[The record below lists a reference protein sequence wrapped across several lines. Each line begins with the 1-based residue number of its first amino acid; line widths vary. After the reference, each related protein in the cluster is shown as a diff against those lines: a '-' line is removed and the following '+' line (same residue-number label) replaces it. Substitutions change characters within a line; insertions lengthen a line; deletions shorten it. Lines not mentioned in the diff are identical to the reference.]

1 MPNEKDDRSLQTKS
15 SCISSSFILIIYP
28 EQLPYKTRKGKNFH
42 IMKVDSWGCVFPR
55 RYEFVEFVRGGL
67 GLNMW
72 DVPESEL
79 LQLLGG
85 DIYNMAGWWQLKY
98 LLGIFI
104 PKFGGNGLQF

>member
-1 MPNEKDDRSLQTKS
+1 M
-15 SCISSSFILIIYP
+15 
-28 EQLPYKTRKGKNFH
+28 
-42 IMKVDSWGCVFPR
+42 
-55 RYEFVEFVRGGL
+55 EFVRGGL

-85 DIYNMAGWWQLKY
+85 DIYNMAGVVAFLKY

-104 PKFGGNGLQF
+104 PKFGEMDSNFDLRYIFPRGW